1 MVLADAVERGEVS
14 LDTTVAA
21 ILPEHEGTPF
31 GSITLEEM
39 CTHTSG
45 LPKLPRSV
53 VTLRRILLFV
63 LFGRDPRR
71 HISAEAVLAAGAR
84 QKLHGRG
91 QYRYSNL
98 GGAIAGQLLAV
109 AAGCDYS
116 TLLKERPCRPLG
128 IRSTTVAER
137 GAWEAGWSA
146 QSRRCQ
152 PWLPDGTPQPPAF
165 SPPSRTCD
173 SWPSRCSAIL
183 PPAQPPC
190 DRSVSRRANPDKQAC
205 SGWSTRLDRAG
216 RRQGSGATRRRGGT
230 RPNLSATP
238 RPAGP

>member
-152 PWLPDGTPQPPAF
+152 PWLPDGYAPAAGVLTTIADLRQLAIALLGDTAPGTTSLRSLGVAAGKPGQAGMF
-165 SPPSRTCD
+165 WMVDSAGPGRT
-173 SWPSRCSAIL
+173 
-183 PPAQPPC
+183 
-190 DRSVSRRANPDKQAC
+190 
-205 SGWSTRLDRAG
+205 
-216 RRQGSGATRRRGGT
+216 ATRVWHNEATGGY
-230 RPNLSATP
+230 A
-238 RPAGP
+238 A